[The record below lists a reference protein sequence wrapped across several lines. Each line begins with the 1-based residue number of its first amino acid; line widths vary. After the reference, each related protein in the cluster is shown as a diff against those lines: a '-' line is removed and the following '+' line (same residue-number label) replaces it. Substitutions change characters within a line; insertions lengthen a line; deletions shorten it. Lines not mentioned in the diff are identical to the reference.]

1 MIMETLVYFYILSI
15 SESVL
20 TIFKMILYVCVDVC
34 VHKNLCFQILK
45 VHTLECKF

>member
-20 TIFKMILYVCVDVC
+20 TIFKMILYVCV
-34 VHKNLCFQILK
+34 HKNLCFQILK
-45 VHTLECKF
+45 VHTLESKF